1 MKPAEMGVFDVKT
14 RLSEIIRGVERGR
27 TFYVT
32 KRGKRVAEI
41 RPAPREKMPLAKG
54 CAASPGY
61 WMADDF
67 RKTPDDFAE
76 YVG

>member
-1 MKPAEMGVFDVKT
+1 MKPVEMGVFDVKT
-14 RLSEIIRGVERGR
+14 RLSEIIRSVERGR

-41 RPAPREKMPLAKG
+41 RPAPREKVPLTKG
-54 CAASPGY
+54 CAASQEY

-67 RKTPDDFAE
+67 RATPDEFAE
-76 YVG
+76 YVR